1 MEDLK
6 DYPRLIPTKFDEE
19 AYELIKLH
27 CPFCGAEAKDGCR
40 HRLLVLGNTYFE
52 ALSPEFIAFTRR
64 LFGFKDDEELTL
76 GTLIPIR
83 LWGTVKQNEDM
94 APPPTRSIGCF
105 QTATP
110 WRSSGSGAGR
120 GTKPGPPPLFRT
132 AVSRNFGKHSD
143 ETPSHGQKKRVRLH
157 TPDSLFLR
165 LTEIPFTPPGRRG
178 R

>member
-40 HRLLVLGNTYFE
+40 HRLLVLGDTYFE

-94 APPPTRSIGCF
+94 ALAAAYAINR
-105 QTATP
+105 
-110 WRSSGSGAGR
+110 
-120 GTKPGPPPLFRT
+120 
-132 AVSRNFGKHSD
+132 VSEVKARRFL
-143 ETPSHGQKKRVRLH
+143 Q
-157 TPDSLFLR
+157 SLTLV
-165 LTEIPFTPPGRRG
+165 
-178 R
+178 

>member
-40 HRLLVLGNTYFE
+40 HRLLVLGDTYFE

-94 APPPTRSIGCF
+94 ALAAAYAINRVLPNGDAVAFFRIRSRARHETRSAAFI
-105 QTATP
+105 
-110 WRSSGSGAGR
+110 SDR
-120 GTKPGPPPLFRT
+120 GL
-132 AVSRNFGKHSD
+132 A
-143 ETPSHGQKKRVRLH
+143 E
-157 TPDSLFLR
+157 LR
-165 LTEIPFTPPGRRG
+165 KALL
-178 R
+178 